1 METKSIF
8 NKVRMVGIL
17 AILIA
22 LGTNL
27 NVFKL
32 PENQEFLLRTISFT
46 VAVISAIICIY
57 LNRKIKKEGQ

>member
-1 METKSIF
+1 
-8 NKVRMVGIL
+8 MVGIL

-22 LGTNL
+22 FGTNL